1 MSALKALRV
10 LVVDDNEDMCA
21 FMKIVLDEAGY
32 ETLLAADGQR
42 ALDSQR
48 EHPADV
54 LITDIFMPE
63 PDGIELIERF
73 KAGYPHIKVVAM
85 SGGGQIARK
94 DYLSVATELGA
105 LAVLHK
111 PFDAATLL
119 KTLRHLEAR

>member
-21 FMKIVLDEAGY
+21 FMKIVLDEAGC
-32 ETLLAADGQR
+32 ETQLAADGER

-48 EHPADV
+48 EHPVDV

-63 PDGIELIERF
+63 TDGIELIEHFRSR
-73 KAGYPHIKVVAM
+73 YPRIKVVAM

-105 LAVLHK
+105 LAVLQK

-119 KTLRHLEAR
+119 KTLRDLAER

>member
-1 MSALKALRV
+1 MSAFKALRV
-10 LVVDDNEDMCA
+10 LVVDDNEDMRA

-32 ETLLAADGQR
+32 ETHLAADGRR

-63 PDGIELIERF
+63 SDGIELIEHFKSRF
-73 KAGYPHIKVVAM
+73 PRIKVVAM
-85 SGGGQIARK
+85 SGGGQVAK
-94 DYLSVATELGA
+94 NDYLAVATELGA
-105 LAVLHK
+105 LAVLQK

-119 KTLRHLEAR
+119 KTLRDLAER

>member
-1 MSALKALRV
+1 VKALRI
-10 LVVDDNEDMCA
+10 LVVDDNEDMRA

-32 ETLLAADGQR
+32 ETHLAADGRR

-63 PDGIELIERF
+63 SDGIELIENFKSRF
-73 KAGYPHIKVVAM
+73 PRIKVVAM
-85 SGGGQIARK
+85 SGGGQVAK
-94 DYLSVATELGA
+94 NDYLAVATKLGA
-105 LAVLHK
+105 QAVLHK

-119 KTLRHLEAR
+119 KTLEELAAR